1 MRLLYINPNASEA
14 MTRSIERIARQACPE
29 AQISAVTNV
38 DGPPSIEGPEDG
50 AAAIPG
56 LLAQVRQ
63 AQADAVIVAC
73 FDDTGL
79 SEARAV
85 ASCPVLG
92 IGQASYVMAQ
102 LLGRR
107 FSVVTSVAA
116 AVPVIKSNI
125 GAGGYGQACASV
137 RASGL
142 PVLTIEEGSEDTRQ
156 CLADQIRL
164 ARDQDRADAVILGCA
179 GMAAMALDLSS
190 RTGVLLIDGV
200 SASAHLAQAVVRQSD
215 ARQ

>member
-14 MTRSIERIARQACPE
+14 MTRSIERIARQACPGAE
-29 AQISAVTNV
+29 IAAVTNR
-38 DGPPSIEGPEDG
+38 DGPPAIEGPEDG
-50 AAAIPG
+50 AVAIPG
-56 LLAQVRQ
+56 LLELVRH

-79 SEARAV
+79 AEARAI
-85 ASCPVLG
+85 ANCPVLG

-116 AVPVIKSNI
+116 AVPVIQGNI
-125 GAGGYGQACASV
+125 DVGGHAQSCTSV

-142 PVLTIEEGSEDTRQ
+142 PVLTIEEGDEETRRH
-156 CLADQIRL
+156 LADEIRRT
-164 ARDQDRADAVILGCA
+164 RDRDRAEAVVLGCA
-179 GMAAMALDLSS
+179 GMAALAQDLSE
-190 RTGVLLIDGV
+190 RTGMLLIDGV
-200 SASAHLAQAVVRQSD
+200 SAAAQLAQAV
-215 ARQ
+215 ARYSKAA